1 MKLKNVCKL
10 ITMTF
15 KIFFITTNKYN
26 KHLYNDY
33 WFVIFLKGGE
43 THTHIY
49 RKNHVDFKYVYL
61 QIVLLK
67 KKKKNLQDI
76 IVVQMYEIM
85 KIQMHSQSNYL
96 TFWFKKFHT
105 CVNLGK
111 IFKNEIYLFSFGQ
124 SMKNI
129 IIVKVGY
136 FCMGQRMMWK
146 NVVNLSHVLYQQVEF
161 CKLYN

>member
-1 MKLKNVCKL
+1 MIIDLLYFWKVG
-10 ITMTF
+10 
-15 KIFFITTNKYN
+15 
-26 KHLYNDY
+26 KH
-33 WFVIFLKGGE
+33 

-96 TFWFKKFHT
+96 TFWF
-105 CVNLGK
+105 
-111 IFKNEIYLFSFGQ
+111 
-124 SMKNI
+124 
-129 IIVKVGY
+129 
-136 FCMGQRMMWK
+136 
-146 NVVNLSHVLYQQVEF
+146 
-161 CKLYN
+161 